1 MLSSSISKIEGA
13 GWNPARTSINKI
25 NYETIKNFI

>member
-1 MLSSSISKIEGA
+1 MLSSSISKVESA
-13 GWNPARTSINKI
+13 GWNPARTSINKT